1 MQLMSNVGC
10 LESLSR
16 KVNML
21 PSVLA
26 PFLPIVWVLLAS
38 AYRWRELSSSWLF
51 LVVGLLAVFGIQAIV
66 SFLWTWWPH
75 IFGNYFLE
83 ASNVVTGKVPS
94 EAELQRV
101 FEEANRA
108 AIIQATLVAVATVPL
123 LWWLK
128 TGLSLKTP

>member
-1 MQLMSNVGC
+1 
-10 LESLSR
+10 
-16 KVNML
+16 ML

-38 AYRWRELSSSWLF
+38 AYWWRELSSSWLF

-83 ASNVVTGKVPS
+83 ASNVVAGKVPS

-128 TGLSLKTP
+128 SGLSLKTP